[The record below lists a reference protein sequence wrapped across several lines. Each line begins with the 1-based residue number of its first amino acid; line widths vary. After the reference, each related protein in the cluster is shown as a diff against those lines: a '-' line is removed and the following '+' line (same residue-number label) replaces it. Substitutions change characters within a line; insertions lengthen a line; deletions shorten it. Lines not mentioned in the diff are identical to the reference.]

1 MAQPS
6 SRAELKDYC
15 LKQLG
20 KPVLEINVDD
30 DQIDNLIDDAIQYFH
45 ERHYDGIDRVFLK
58 HKLTPAT
65 KNILKQSGPV
75 GSSTTSP
82 NVVGAGVT
90 SLTYVEG
97 VNYLPLPDSIIGV
110 NNILKINSTNT
121 ASAGLFNIKY
131 QLFLNDV
138 YYYGALDLLN
148 YSMVKRY
155 LEDLDYLLNPH
166 AQIRF
171 NKLNHKLY
179 LDIDWKEVS
188 DNDYVIIDC
197 YRIVNPGDAPR
208 LYNDWWLKKYLT
220 ALIKKQWG
228 QNMIKFNGV
237 QLPGGVQ
244 LNGRQIYD
252 DGVSEVEK
260 LEQQLKNEYEL
271 PPLDLIGWYVTT
283 QFLFFTRI
291 SEWAK
296 TYSRSNQRTT

>member
-6 SRAELKDYC
+6 SRAELKEYC

-65 KNILKQSGPV
+65 KAIISQPGP
-75 GSSTTSP
+75 SESETASA
-82 NVVGAGVT
+82 NVVGAGL
-90 SLTYVEG
+90 SSITYVEG
-97 VNYLPLPDSIIGV
+97 VNYLPLPDTIIGI
-110 NNILKINSTNT
+110 NNVLKINS
-121 ASAGLFNIKY
+121 SSVSDGLFNIKY
-131 QLFLNDV
+131 QIFLNDV

-155 LEDLDYLLNPH
+155 LEDLDFLLNPD

-179 LDIDWKEVS
+179 LDIDWRQVS
-188 DNDYVIIDC
+188 QNEYVIIDC
-197 YRIVNPGDAPR
+197 YRIVDPSDAPR

-228 QNMIKFNGV
+228 QNMSKFQGV
-237 QLPGGVQ
+237 QLPGGIV

-252 DGVSEVEK
+252 DGVAEIEK
-260 LEQQLKNEYEL
+260 LEQQLKDEYEL
-271 PPLDLIGWYVTT
+271 PPMDLIG
-283 QFLFFTRI
+283 
-291 SEWAK
+291 
-296 TYSRSNQRTT
+296 

>member
-30 DQIDNLIDDAIQYFH
+30 DQIDNLIDDAIQYYH
-45 ERHYDGIDRVFLK
+45 ERHFDGIDRVFLK

-65 KNILKQSGPV
+65 KTTLSQPGPV
-75 GSSTTSP
+75 GSATTSP
-82 NVVGAGVT
+82 TVVGAGLT

-110 NNILKINSTNT
+110 NNILKINSSTI
-121 ASAGLFNIKY
+121 SDGLFNIKY
-131 QLFLNDV
+131 QIFLNDV

-148 YSMVKRY
+148 YAMVKRY
-155 LEDLDYLLNPH
+155 LEDLDFLLNPH

-171 NKLNHKLY
+171 NKKNHKLY
-179 LDIDWKEVS
+179 LDIDWSQVGE
-188 DNDYVIIDC
+188 NEYVIIDC
-197 YRIVNPGDAPR
+197 YRIVDPSDAPK

-237 QLPGGVQ
+237 LLPGGVQ

-252 DGVSEVEK
+252 DGVAEVEK
-260 LEQQLKNEYEL
+260 LEQQLKDEYEL
-271 PPLDLIGWYVTT
+271 PPLDLIG
-283 QFLFFTRI
+283 
-291 SEWAK
+291 
-296 TYSRSNQRTT
+296 